1 MLFRWRTKTSLECN
15 VLGVF
20 FVFSFVREYLMR
32 HHVIVSFCVAML
44 QRVVFAK
51 KSCNPTARLQWCPLQ
66 SMCAKGLHD
75 SGFNQNF
82 MLGSTIFT
90 NDPIVNHIFIMGFL
104 PPDRTCELTG
114 EQKVFAATHLC
125 ISRWRVCVTFFVVV
139 FIQKNA
145 AKFFVRL
152 TFAGFVRSLW
162 FPFFFPRKPWRG
174 PTASRPLPRGALQ
187 LSRLGLRLFGHQRR
201 RCQGTHD
208 RVREHES

>member
-1 MLFRWRTKTSLECN
+1 MMPFIEHVCKGFAWFRVQPKFHA
-15 VLGVF
+15 G
-20 FVFSFVREYLMR
+20 
-32 HHVIVSFCVAML
+32 I
-44 QRVVFAK
+44 
-51 KSCNPTARLQWCPLQ
+51 
-66 SMCAKGLHD
+66 
-75 SGFNQNF
+75 
-82 MLGSTIFT
+82 
-90 NDPIVNHIFIMGFL
+90 NHICQWSHREPHIHNGI
-104 PPDRTCELTG
+104 PTTGPVSELTG

-187 LSRLGLRLFGHQRR
+187 LSRLGLRLFGHFLWGG
-201 RCQGTHD
+201 CQGGCGWAHQKKHSS
-208 RVREHES
+208 RFVRDAGWMIWWKSRFLMCIETSACHKAGI

>member
-15 VLGVF
+15 VLVFF

-114 EQKVFAATHLC
+114 EQKSLC
-125 ISRWRVCVTFFVVV
+125 CNSPVYQPVASLRHFFCCG
-139 FIQKNA
+139 FHSK
-145 AKFFVRL
+145 KTLRSSLFV
-152 TFAGFVRSLW
+152 
-162 FPFFFPRKPWRG
+162 
-174 PTASRPLPRGALQ
+174 
-187 LSRLGLRLFGHQRR
+187 
-201 RCQGTHD
+201 
-208 RVREHES
+208 